1 MNRRHN
7 PCLILVALLLMTSTL
22 PLTQADETAGRETLT
37 DWKFEDTGAF
47 EDFDDA
53 ITELTE
59 RWSIPGTQVAVM
71 YGGTLVFYNG
81 YSVDFPATAH
91 NYDLNGSFADSQG
104 GPAIMSTGGT
114 MGATGYSFE
123 PGQGPNLGSAVNSTE
138 YSIELFFSI
147 DETSSFRKLIDFK
160 DQSSDYGLYSQDGFI
175 TFFPGFTGP
184 TTVINAGMDHH
195 MVITRD
201 GTSNEFITYVDGM
214 AWISFPDSSNLTTF
228 NGTNN
233 IIHFLQ
239 DDIVSMAAEESSGF
253 LDYVR
258 IYDQVLT
265 SQEVTTLFNGYGVS
279 DRESATNVTA
289 DSKFRIA
296 SLSKAVT
303 SSGILTLIQ
312 NGTISLDDKMVDLIP
327 NLLPSTLEGCAYP
340 THSTSYSIEDITVSH
355 LLNHRAGFDP
365 SSDPTYW
372 HWNTWDNRNDD
383 CLDIDGLNTDYDD
396 GNLAPVSMESILSE
410 WLRRPLDYEPGS
422 DYEYSNIGYQI
433 LGQIIEAQSGMGY
446 EAYILENVL
455 TPMGI
460 DSMSI
465 GMTMPDQRAENE
477 VTYYDYENDLSPCHF
492 PSGTDNESGEPIF
505 ASAAD
510 PDCGGFVIEE
520 KDGGGGWIATAADY
534 ARFLAHIDGTLTTTA
549 FNNSYDYFISNPDAP
564 EYSSYYGHGVFV
576 SAANTDIWNHL
587 GAFSGSS
594 TYFKRVMVDNNGT
607 DEPVF
612 VVMFSNTR
620 PTSSLE
626 IEGSSWTSD
635 RTSTISSVIYDV
647 DWANVSLSK
656 PIPPCTP
663 GDTKPADDSCNN
675 CVCTEDENWACTMI
689 YCPDEGEDNE
699 TEVEEIP
706 CNPGDTKPAEDGC
719 NTCVCTANEE
729 WACTLMY
736 CPDDI
741 NRIPRISL
749 WPGKVNQHNEN
760 GTWMTD
766 PDGVSGGHPS
776 SEYPNDY
783 GGREIE
789 YCQKFWPNST
799 TVQLQ
804 NHRETITFYTEGNQ
818 VAYNS
823 TKNVYLC
830 QDSEGGIPEFV
841 PVDNPSWNGSDDDDY
856 YDDDYYDDDGYGG
869 GGIPGFGLM
878 AALSMIGLVA
888 LKRRRIE

>member
-1 MNRRHN
+1 MNRRHAT
-7 PCLILVALLLMTSTL
+7 PIILVALLLMTSTL
-22 PLTQADETAGRETLT
+22 PLTQADV
-37 DWKFEDTGAF
+37 TGEIYGDANSSHSGIAEF

-53 ITELTE
+53 ISNLTE
-59 RWSIPGTQVAVM
+59 RWSIPGTQVAVTFN
-71 YGGTLVFYNG
+71 GTLVFYNG
-81 YSVDFPATAH
+81 Y
-91 NYDLNGSFADSQG
+91 
-104 GPAIMSTGGT
+104 
-114 MGATGYSFE
+114 
-123 PGQGPNLGSAVNSTE
+123 
-138 YSIELFFSI
+138 
-147 DETSSFRKLIDFK
+147 
-160 DQSSDYGLYSQDGFI
+160 
-175 TFFPGFTGP
+175 
-184 TTVINAGMDHH
+184 
-195 MVITRD
+195 
-201 GTSNEFITYVDGM
+201 
-214 AWISFPDSSNLTTF
+214 
-228 NGTNN
+228 
-233 IIHFLQ
+233 
-239 DDIVSMAAEESSGF
+239 
-253 LDYVR
+253 
-258 IYDQVLT
+258 
-265 SQEVTTLFNGYGVS
+265 GVS
-279 DRESATNVTA
+279 DSESSTNLTA

-296 SLSKAVT
+296 SLSKAVI

-327 NLLPSTLEGCAYP
+327 DLLPSTLEGCAYP
-340 THSTSYSIEDITVSH
+340 NHTHFSIDDITVSH
-355 LLNHRAGFDP
+355 LLNHRAGFNP

-372 HWNTWDNRNDD
+372 HWNTWDNKNDD

-446 EAYILENVL
+446 EAYIQENVL

-549 FNNSYDYFISNPDAP
+549 FNNSFEYFISNPDAP

-626 IEGSSWTSD
+626 IDDSSWTSD

-656 PIPPCTP
+656 PMPPCTP
-663 GDTKPADDSCNN
+663 GDTKPADDGCNN
-675 CVCTEDENWACTMI
+675 CVCTEDEIWACTMI
-689 YCPDEGEDNE
+689 YCPDEGEENE

-706 CNPGDTKPAEDGC
+706 CNPGDTQPADDGC

-736 CPDDI
+736 CPDEI
-741 NRIPRISL
+741 NRVPRISM
-749 WPGKVNQHNEN
+749 WPGKVNQHNDN
-760 GTWMTD
+760 GKWLTD
-766 PDGVSGGHPS
+766 PDGVSGGHS
-776 SEYPNDY
+776 SDDHPNDY
-783 GGREIE
+783 GDRKLE
-789 YCQKFWPNST
+789 
-799 TVQLQ
+799 
-804 NHRETITFYTEGNQ
+804 
-818 VAYNS
+818 
-823 TKNVYLC
+823 
-830 QDSEGGIPEFV
+830 
-841 PVDNPSWNGSDDDDY
+841 
-856 YDDDYYDDDGYGG
+856 
-869 GGIPGFGLM
+869 
-878 AALSMIGLVA
+878 
-888 LKRRRIE
+888 

>member
-1 MNRRHN
+1 MNSRIWFSIV
-7 PCLILVALLLMTSTL
+7 LAALLLMTSTL
-22 PLTQADETAGRETLT
+22 PLTQADGTAGR
-37 DWKFEDTGAF
+37 DTVSYWQLDENGAF

-71 YGGTLVFYNG
+71 FNGTLVFYNG
-81 YSVDFPATAH
+81 Y
-91 NYDLNGSFADSQG
+91 
-104 GPAIMSTGGT
+104 
-114 MGATGYSFE
+114 
-123 PGQGPNLGSAVNSTE
+123 
-138 YSIELFFSI
+138 
-147 DETSSFRKLIDFK
+147 
-160 DQSSDYGLYSQDGFI
+160 
-175 TFFPGFTGP
+175 
-184 TTVINAGMDHH
+184 
-195 MVITRD
+195 
-201 GTSNEFITYVDGM
+201 
-214 AWISFPDSSNLTTF
+214 
-228 NGTNN
+228 
-233 IIHFLQ
+233 
-239 DDIVSMAAEESSGF
+239 
-253 LDYVR
+253 
-258 IYDQVLT
+258 
-265 SQEVTTLFNGYGVS
+265 GVS
-279 DRESATNVTA
+279 DSESATNVTA

-303 SSGILTLIQ
+303 SAGILTLIQ
-312 NGTISLDDKMVDLIP
+312 NGTISLDDRMVDLIP
-327 NLLPSTLEGCAYP
+327 DLLPSQLLGCEYP
-340 THSTSYSIEDITVSH
+340 SHSTSYSINDITVSH

-383 CLDIDGLNTDYDD
+383 CLDIDSLNTDYDD
-396 GNLAPVSMESILSE
+396 GNLAPVSMERILSE

-477 VTYYDYENDLSPCHF
+477 STYYDYEDDTSPCHF
-492 PSGTDNESGEPIF
+492 PSGEDADGDPVFPT
-505 ASAAD
+505 AAD
-510 PDCGGFVIEE
+510 PDCGNFVIEE

-549 FNNSYDYFISNPDAP
+549 FNDSFEYFISNPDAP

-626 IEGSSWTSD
+626 IDGKSWTSD

-647 DWANVSLSK
+647 DWANISLSK
-656 PIPPCTP
+656 PMPSCTP
-663 GDTKPADDSCNN
+663 GDTKPADDGCNN
-675 CVCTEDENWACTMI
+675 CVCTEDEIWACTMI
-689 YCPDEGEDNE
+689 YCPDDSNQ
-699 TEVEEIP
+699 V
-706 CNPGDTKPAEDGC
+706 
-719 NTCVCTANEE
+719 
-729 WACTLMY
+729 
-736 CPDDI
+736 
-741 NRIPRISL
+741 PRISL

-760 GTWMTD
+760 GTWLTD
-766 PDGVSGGHPS
+766 HDGVSGGHPN

-783 GGREIE
+783 GGLELE
-789 YCQKFWPNST
+789 YCQKFWPT
-799 TVQLQ
+799 TTQVVLQ
-804 NHRETITFYTEGNQ
+804 DHRESITFYTEGNK
-818 VAYNS
+818 VAYNT
-823 TKNVYLC
+823 TKDVWICLTE
-830 QDSEGGIPEFV
+830 DGEIPEFD
-841 PVDNPSWNGSDDDDY
+841 PVDNPPLTEDEVIDDDLV
-856 YDDDYYDDDGYGG
+856 DDEDGEQNGVRV
-869 GGIPGFGLM
+869 PGFGLT
-878 AALSMIGLVA
+878 ATLSMLGLVA
-888 LKRRRIE
+888 LFRSRRNYV